1 MSPEQ
6 QLRVLGDIALSALAV
21 NAVIA
26 GLALFR
32 RRRGRALLA
41 ARWSVVD
48 VWVGVQVI
56 VTVLLGLSLLIGIVA
71 FSAGVSLTEMGTLS
85 SQRALLYVAL
95 PGVVVQDLLF
105 FVVPAACINLRYRLP
120 LRAIGL
126 PPVPRRRDL
135 VAGIALG
142 LAAIVVSGFLSAGI
156 DAFAEHFRH
165 VAWVGAA
172 IAVDKNNPVASVTKM
187 LPKFGAVGL
196 ILTVLGVGVAAPFG
210 EEMLFRGFA
219 FNALKRRLG
228 LWPGILISSLLFTLP
243 HSYGL
248 GLIPVFAV
256 GILLAWTYNNSGSLW
271 VTIALHATNNT
282 VQVLLAYFLPNLF
295 RG

>member
-71 FSAGVSLTEMGTLS
+71 FSAGVSLTEMRTLS

-95 PGVVVQDLLF
+95 PGVAVQDLLF

-142 LAAIVVSGFLSAGI
+142 LAAIVVSGFMSAGI
-156 DAFAEHFRH
+156 DAFAEHL
-165 VAWVGAA
+165 
-172 IAVDKNNPVASVTKM
+172 SVRWLDEHRP
-187 LPKFGAVGL
+187 LPL
-196 ILTVLGVGVAAPFG
+196 PVLGVPGWWAANLEPEFYVDEGVFRPAPAG
-210 EEMLFRGFA
+210 AVSLPQ
-219 FNALKRRLG
+219 KSPVTG
-228 LWPGILISSLLFTLP
+228 L
-243 HSYGL
+243 
-248 GLIPVFAV
+248 
-256 GILLAWTYNNSGSLW
+256 
-271 VTIALHATNNT
+271 
-282 VQVLLAYFLPNLF
+282 
-295 RG
+295 